1 MVISLWWL
9 GIVYKPLPA
18 AELQILKEWWIK
30 GHFFFSTI
38 GKERNNLF
46 YFIFYF
52 SIFLVLWLRMVDGTV
67 WYLYWK
73 LCPKCPKTWYTI
85 ADLDLASVCQGQ
97 HKRVLCLVQS
107 DTLLETELLRYS
119 PAKIRI
125 WILPALELEI
135 LWQLGPKRIY
145 SGLGIFCPEFEAEQW
160 SWKVVSVAV
169 DPSQLIPV
177 PLEYWRIGFISI
189 YLFMPNYSKYSQNA

>member
-1 MVISLWWL
+1 MCRQEI
-9 GIVYKPLPA
+9 IIKYKPLPA

-107 DTLLETELLRYS
+107 DTLPEQSFWDTVRLRFEFGSCQLLS
-119 PAKIRI
+119 LK
-125 WILPALELEI
+125 
-135 LWQLGPKRIY
+135 
-145 SGLGIFCPEFEAEQW
+145 SSD
-160 SWKVVSVAV
+160 SW
-169 DPSQLIPV
+169 DPSGYTV
-177 PLEYWRIGFISI
+177 DWESSVRS
-189 YLFMPNYSKYSQNA
+189 SKQSNSLGKWSL